1 MILGFVCCSNP
12 SGSTNNNTLDYCDIC
27 DGVQDESH
35 EHDYCLEC
43 DGVQGQDHEHQV
55 VTPEPT
61 EPTYDEYF
69 HITTI
74 GGENSPYKVAY
85 PDDSEYISSITNY
98 SAVENLNDYQS
109 NYKKYIESL
118 TFSDEFKSKYVTSIG
133 YKTFDNYNDSA
144 NSITNVNKGFDY
156 LIENIN
162 NVCAPIFEE
171 ITKNIKISDNA
182 LLDQMHFMSYYN
194 ILTNEAY
201 KLGRSDYFNSSTSSE
216 QGKEYYDSV
225 KAYVID
231 GWNFAHS
238 EEGYNVEAPITDLA
252 SDIENGCP
260 QIIAEMDKMI
270 VAAANKMGVTAN
282 DLRNAISLSLTMDSL
297 KAVDEYTSA
306 TTGHTAGDICPAN
319 TMLDVIESVDASLIS
334 KATKKLYQSIFKRDL
349 GREMC

>member
-27 DGVQDESH
+27 EGVQDESH

-43 DGVQGQDHEHQV
+43 DGVQGSDHEHQV
-55 VTPEPT
+55 VTPT

-85 PDDSEYISSITNY
+85 PDNYEYNELNDFT
-98 SAVENLNDYQS
+98 AVKKLNDYQN

-118 TFSDEFKSKYVTSIG
+118 PFSDEFKSKYVTSIG
-133 YKTFDNYNDSA
+133 YKTFATYNNSA
-144 NSITNVNKGFDY
+144 NSIINVNESFDY

-162 NVCAPIFEE
+162 DVCTPIFEE
-171 ITKNIKISDNA
+171 ITKNIKISDDA
-182 LLDQMHFMSYYN
+182 LLDQMRFMSYYN
-194 ILTNEAY
+194 LVTNEAY
-201 KLGRSDYFNSSTSSE
+201 KLGCSDYFNSSTSSE

-225 KAYVID
+225 KADVID

-282 DLRNAISLSLTMDSL
+282 DLRNVINLSLTMNSL
-297 KAVDEYTSA
+297 DAVHEYTSA

-319 TMLDVIESVDASLIS
+319 TMLDVIDSVDASLIS
-334 KATKKLYQSIFKRDL
+334 KATKLNQSIFKRDL